1 MSGLGQRAGNFNQV
15 CAQDIRVGVQLTRAR
30 LSVRFLPFSRRSL
43 GDRKAFDQTWK
54 KERKERKEE
63 DPTANG
69 GFAGREWKFELS
81 GLGRKAI
88 EKGVENTPLDKVYI
102 ITCRSFFGA
111 DFLHLQQKPRKPA
124 AAPLFCGLQFSPKT
138 LSVPQLYVN
147 FEFFPRVGINSLL
160 YF

>member
-1 MSGLGQRAGNFNQV
+1 
-15 CAQDIRVGVQLTRAR
+15 VGVQLSRAR
-30 LSVRFLPFSRRSL
+30 RSVRFLPFSRRSP

-54 KERKERKEE
+54 KREEKKKEKEE

-111 DFLHLQQKPRKPA
+111 DFVQLQQNPGNRVRHLSSVA
-124 AAPLFCGLQFSPKT
+124 SNFGLKQWVHRGPIFPQFMEK
-138 LSVPQLYVN
+138 N
-147 FEFFPRVGINSLL
+147 
-160 YF
+160 